1 MKVIRSNVLGFCMGV
16 RRAVEIADDEAERV
30 KDSGARVFSV
40 GELIHNPE
48 ALNDLKNK
56 GIEIL
61 PSLEENIKDC
71 SVIIRAHGVAP
82 DLENNLRDK
91 GAYIVDATC
100 PRVKASQL
108 KAEEL
113 ARAGYGIFLAGE
125 KSHAEIEGIL
135 GYVQSCNAPFCVV
148 VDNPSDAGKE
158 AKKLYKIN
166 HDIKTALLGQST
178 ISEELYNSIGNAIG
192 MFFPNL
198 QIIHTICA
206 ATKDRQQA
214 IRELLDEVDAV
225 IIAGGKKSANT
236 NRLLEIAKESGKP
249 CVLIENAGEIPP
261 EFRSY
266 KTVGLSA
273 GASTPDSV
281 VDDIEREL
289 KRKK

>member
-1 MKVIRSNVLGFCMGV
+1 MGV
-16 RRAVEIADDEAERV
+16 RHALDIAAEETARV
-30 KDSGARVFSV
+30 KGSSTRVFSL
-40 GELIHNPE
+40 GPLIHNPE
-48 ALNDLKNK
+48 VLYDLKIK
-56 GIEIL
+56 GIEEL
-61 PSLEENIKDC
+61 PPHEENVKGC

-82 DLENNLRDK
+82 EIENDLHDK
-91 GAYIVDATC
+91 GANIVDATC

-135 GYVQSCNAPFCVV
+135 GYVKSCNAPFCVV
-148 VDNPSDAGKE
+148 VDNASDAGKE
-158 AKKLYKIN
+158 AKKFYKAN
-166 HDIKTALLGQST
+166 HDTKTALLGQST
-178 ISEELYNSIGNAIG
+178 ISEELYNSIGAAIG

-198 QIIHTICA
+198 QIIQTICA
-206 ATKDRQQA
+206 STKDRQQA
-214 IRELLDEVDAV
+214 IRDLLNDVDAV

-249 CVLIENAGEIPP
+249 CVLIENASEIPP

-281 VDDIEREL
+281 ILEIDREL
-289 KRKK
+289 KRK

>member
-1 MKVIRSNVLGFCMGV
+1 MIVIRSNVLGFCMGV
-16 RRAVEIADDEAERV
+16 RRAVDMAADEAARV
-30 KDSGARVFSV
+30 KDSGIRVFTI

-48 ALNDLKNK
+48 VLDDLKIQ
-56 GIEIL
+56 GVEEL
-61 PSLEENIKDC
+61 PPQEENVKGC
-71 SVIIRAHGVAP
+71 SIIVRAHGVAP

-113 ARAGYGIFLAGE
+113 ARAGYSIFLAGE

-135 GYVQSCNAPFCVV
+135 GYVKSCNAPFCVV
-148 VDNPSDAGKE
+148 VDNPADAGKE
-158 AKKLYKIN
+158 AKKLYKAN

-178 ISEELYNSIGNAIG
+178 ISEELYHSIGGAIG

-198 QIIHTICA
+198 EIVHTICA
-206 ATKDRQQA
+206 STKDRQQA
-214 IRELLDEVDAV
+214 IRDLLNEVDAV
-225 IIAGGKKSANT
+225 IIAGGKKSANS

-249 CVLIENAGEIPP
+249 GILIENAGEIPK

-281 VDDIEREL
+281 VDEIEREL
-289 KRKK
+289 KRK

>member
-16 RRAVEIADDEAERV
+16 RRAVALASEEALRV
-30 KDSGARVFSV
+30 KDSGARVFTL
-40 GELIHNPE
+40 GPLIHNPE
-48 ALNDLKNK
+48 MLHDLKVR
-56 GIEIL
+56 GVEEL
-61 PSLEENIKDC
+61 PQQEENVKGC
-71 SVIIRAHGVAP
+71 SIIVRAHGVAP
-82 DLENNLRDK
+82 QIENSLRDR
-91 GAYIVDATC
+91 GAHILDATC

-113 ARAGYGIFLAGE
+113 ARAGYSIFLAGE

-148 VDNPSDAGKE
+148 VDNPADAGKE
-158 AKKLYKIN
+158 AKKLYKAN

-178 ISEELYNSIGNAIG
+178 ISEELYRSIGGAIG
-192 MFFPNL
+192 IFFPNL
-198 QIIHTICA
+198 EIVQTICA
-206 ATKDRQQA
+206 STKDRQQA
-214 IRELLDEVDAV
+214 IREMLNEVDAV

-249 CVLIENAGEIPP
+249 CVLIEKAGEIPQ

-266 KTVGLSA
+266 KSVGLSA

-289 KRKK
+289 NRK

>member
-1 MKVIRSNVLGFCMGV
+1 MNVIRSNVLGFCMGV
-16 RRAVEIADDEAERV
+16 RRAVDMAADEAERV
-30 KDSGARVFSV
+30 KNLGIRILTI

-48 ALNDLKNK
+48 VLCDLKIQ
-56 GIEIL
+56 GIEEL
-61 PSLEENIKDC
+61 SPQEENVKDC
-71 SVIIRAHGVAP
+71 SIIIRAHGVAP
-82 DLENNLRDK
+82 DIENKLRDK

-113 ARAGYGIFLAGE
+113 ARAGYSIFLAGE

-158 AKKLYKIN
+158 AKKLYKAN
-166 HDIKTALLGQST
+166 PDIKTALLGQST
-178 ISEELYNSIGNAIG
+178 ISEELYHSIGSAIG

-198 QIIHTICA
+198 EIVHTICA
-206 ATKDRQQA
+206 STKDRQQA
-214 IRELLDEVDAV
+214 IRDLLNEVDAV

-249 CVLIENAGEIPP
+249 CALIENASEIPK

-281 VDDIEREL
+281 VDEIEKEL
-289 KRKK
+289 KKK